1 MTNEGAI
8 RVKATGT
15 SFRVIE
21 ALITLDGAGVSE
33 LADHLDLSK
42 SGVHN
47 HLTTLES
54 LGYVVREDNTFRA
67 SLQFLRDGTVVRRRN
82 PLYRVAVDE
91 VNQLARTSG
100 VAAGAYVIENG
111 SVVCLHSAAGEKVGP
126 SVLKAGDSFPPH
138 CSAPGKA
145 IMAASDDETI
155 TRLVEATGLEPCTD
169 STVTDPDQL
178 RQELQRV
185 RSRGLAFN
193 RGEYDEEIREIATS
207 VTDVDDRVLGAIGV
221 VSATESMSGK
231 RFQQDL
237 PGLVLSSANRLAQ
250 EIFEP

>member
-1 MTNEGAI
+1 MTSDGPI
-8 RVKATGT
+8 RVKATAT
-15 SFRVIE
+15 SFRVLE
-21 ALITLDGAGVSE
+21 ALIARDGAGVSE
-33 LADHLDLSK
+33 LAEHLDLSK

-47 HLTTLES
+47 HLTTLQS
-54 LGYVVREDNTFRA
+54 LGYVVRENDTFRA
-67 SLQFLRDGTVVRRRN
+67 SLKFLSDGATVRRQN
-82 PLYRVAVDE
+82 PLYGVAVDE

-100 VAAGAYVIENG
+100 VGAGAYVVENG
-111 SVVCLHSAAGEKVGP
+111 RVVCLHCATGEKVAP
-126 SVLKAGDSFPPH
+126 TILEAGDTFPPH

-145 IMAASDDETI
+145 IMAALDDESVD
-155 TRLVEATGLEPCTD
+155 RLIETTGLEACTD
-169 STVTDPDQL
+169 STVTDRDQL

-207 VTDVDDRVLGAIGV
+207 VTDADDRVLGAIGV
-221 VSATESMSGK
+221 VSATEDMSGK

-237 PGLVLSSANRLAQ
+237 PGLVLSSANQLAQ